1 MVLSH
6 TCLLALSPALAPGST
21 QAAPKAFTPDLFH
34 CYVFWFAMGSL
45 SDSDHNIWG
54 GAPFD
59 LLPHSCLSYLQACVP
74 KATAQH
80 HSPES
85 QQLWSLP
92 P

>member
-6 TCLLALSPALAPGST
+6 TRLALSPALALGST
-21 QAAPKAFTPDLFH
+21 QAAPKAFTPDLF
-34 CYVFWFAMGSL
+34 SL
-45 SDSDHNIWG
+45 VCHGIPYLTLTIISG
-54 GAPFD
+54 VEGPLD

-85 QQLWSLP
+85 
-92 P
+92 